1 MISKKS
7 MVILVML
14 SWLLVLGLSTQSFAG
29 KTYKIGASLAITG
42 PTSDVGDP
50 YSKGIEDYIRYANDE
65 KLLGDDKIEG
75 FIRDD
80 GYETEKTKRNFEDFL
95 DEGIVFY
102 LNYST
107 GSSLA
112 MGRDFD
118 EEEIPT
124 LTASFHA
131 GNLEVS
137 NYEFLPIASYTSQA
151 IALAKYIATHH
162 QGGTPKVAMFI
173 HPSAFGR
180 APVEDLKKAVAE
192 GINMD
197 IVEVVEHGQDLD
209 NTAML
214 SRWLNKDVQYVIS
227 QTVQPPVAT
236 MLKSAQSLG
245 VIAKAYG
252 EPGKLTF
259 LGLHYAGGPDLIAL
273 AGSAAEGYFW
283 TTSYR
288 LMTEKGEGTAAQIA
302 VAKRYGRDDAIA
314 NSQNYT
320 NGVQVTQIAVE
331 TMIRAKAKGKKITRQ
346 ALYEELLGMNGY
358 DAYYP
363 LNTVGPVT
371 YSKTDRQGVDSLQL
385 YVCKDGVFR
394 PVGLPFST
402 MY

>member
-1 MISKKS
+1 MIGKKS

-29 KTYKIGASLAITG
+29 QTYKIGASLAITG

-118 EEEIPT
+118 EEKIPT

-151 IALAKYIATHH
+151 IALAKYIATREK
-162 QGGTPKVAMFI
+162 PY
-173 HPSAFGR
+173 
-180 APVEDLKKAVAE
+180 L
-192 GINMD
+192 
-197 IVEVVEHGQDLD
+197 
-209 NTAML
+209 
-214 SRWLNKDVQYVIS
+214 YC
-227 QTVQPPVAT
+227 
-236 MLKSAQSLG
+236 
-245 VIAKAYG
+245 
-252 EPGKLTF
+252 KL
-259 LGLHYAGGPDLIAL
+259 
-273 AGSAAEGYFW
+273 
-283 TTSYR
+283 
-288 LMTEKGEGTAAQIA
+288 
-302 VAKRYGRDDAIA
+302 
-314 NSQNYT
+314 
-320 NGVQVTQIAVE
+320 
-331 TMIRAKAKGKKITRQ
+331 
-346 ALYEELLGMNGY
+346 
-358 DAYYP
+358 
-363 LNTVGPVT
+363 
-371 YSKTDRQGVDSLQL
+371 
-385 YVCKDGVFR
+385 
-394 PVGLPFST
+394 
-402 MY
+402 